1 MILINAPLK
10 RDFIIELIDQK
21 TLEGVTFQ
29 FVKRDNMKLYFDHTG
44 DVEDAIAQAKKA
56 IKSSEFGQALFFNV
70 IEVK

>member
-10 RDFIIELIDQK
+10 RDFIIELLDQQ
-21 TLEGVTFQ
+21 TLDSITFH
-29 FVKRDNMKLYFDHTG
+29 FVKRDQMKLYFDHSG
-44 DVEDAIAQAKKA
+44 SVEEAIATAKKA